1 MTEQWLGTRLIEK
14 RCIACEGDI
23 DPLTDEMAERYLEQ
37 VEGWEFNESQTVI
50 SRTFTFENFKETMAF
65 VNAVAWVAESEN
77 HHPDLTVSYRCC
89 GISYQTHAINALTEN
104 DFICAAKINALLG

>member
-23 DPLTDEMAERYLEQ
+23 DPLAEPMADKYLEQ
-37 VEGWEFNESQTVI
+37 VEGWEFNDTKTAI
-50 SRTFTFENFKETMAF
+50 SRTFAFQDFKETMSF

-77 HHPDLTVSYRCC
+77 HHPDLSVSYRCC
-89 GISYQTHAINALTEN
+89 DVLYQTHAIGGLTEN
-104 DFICAAKINALLG
+104 DFICAAKINALLS